1 MNATIVGHA
10 ARSWPRRRRIAAAAV
25 PRASTA
31 LPTGEPVGSIRA
43 SSGSK
48 SCATTVACTR
58 SRSAML
64 RARRNHPRTVPSGTS
79 SLSAIGRCPSPRAWA
94 NSAAPMTSTVSRRLG
109 RLQSASKTV
118 VVPQVW
124 QRARLGRCQRRC
136 PPNPRSHRPRPC
148 PHGASEDPQ
157 PHSSRPAA
165 STASTAA
172 ASPLATIVTVRTSF
186 HGSDRRAADPG
197 AEGATRVGR

>member
-1 MNATIVGHA
+1 M
-10 ARSWPRRRRIAAAAV
+10 RERDDRRPRRPV

-31 LPTGEPVGSIRA
+31 SPTGAPVGSMRA

-48 SCATTVACTR
+48 SCATTVAGTR

-64 RARRNHPRTVPSGTS
+64 RARRNHPRTVPSGTLI
-79 SLSAIGRCPSPRAWA
+79 LSAIGRCPSPRACA
-94 NSAAPMTSTVSRRLG
+94 NNAAPMTSTVSRLLG
-109 RLQSASKTV
+109 RLQSASRTV
-118 VVPQVW
+118 VVPQTR

-136 PPNPRSHRPRPC
+136 PSGPRSHRPRPW
-148 PHGASEDPQ
+148 PHGASKDPQ
-157 PHSSRPAA
+157 PHSSPPADSA
-165 STASTAA
+165 ASTAA
-172 ASPLATIVTVRTSF
+172 ALPLTTIVMLGASF